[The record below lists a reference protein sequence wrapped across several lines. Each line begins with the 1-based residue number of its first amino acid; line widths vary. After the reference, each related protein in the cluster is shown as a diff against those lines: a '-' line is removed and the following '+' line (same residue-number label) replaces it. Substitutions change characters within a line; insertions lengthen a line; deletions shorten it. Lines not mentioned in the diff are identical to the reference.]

1 MTIQTNPRTTDLLGD
16 DTHARTLRLLVRQLR
31 WESDGVVSLL
41 LENADGGELPEW
53 EPGAHLDLH
62 LGGALVRQF
71 SLCGTPAN
79 RCQWRIAVLL
89 EPVGR
94 GGSHAVHTQLHPGM
108 VIGARGPR
116 NNFALRPAGRYRFV
130 AGGIGITPILTMVAH
145 TRESGIPW
153 SLLYGGRVRTSMAFL
168 DEFATHSGA
177 DGEVSHVTV
186 HPQDEAGLLPLKEA
200 FAQVEPD
207 TLIYACGPE
216 PLLAAMQ
223 TATAHWP
230 AGSLVVE
237 RFSPV
242 AQPEPTG
249 AEASFEVEAAASGLT
264 VTVEPGVSIVRAL
277 ESVGIF
283 PETSCEEGICGT
295 CETRVLAGTPEHRD
309 SLLSD
314 DEREAGE
321 TMMICVGRCRGER
334 LVLDL

>member
-1 MTIQTNPRTTDLLGD
+1 MTISTNPRTTDLLGD
-16 DTHARTLRLLVRQLR
+16 DTRASTLRLLVRQLR

-71 SLCGTPAN
+71 SLCGAPSN
-79 RCQWRIAVLL
+79 RRQWRIAVLL

-108 VIGARGPR
+108 VLDARGPR
-116 NNFALRPAGRYRFV
+116 NNFSLRPAGRYRFV
-130 AGGIGITPILTMVAH
+130 AGGIGITPILAMVAH
-145 TRESGIPW
+145 ARESGIPW
-153 SLLYGGRVRTSMAFL
+153 SLVYGGRMRSSMAFL
-168 DEFATHSGA
+168 DEFAAHSGA
-177 DGEVSHVTV
+177 GGEVTV
-186 HPQDEAGLLPLKEA
+186 HPQDEAGLLPLQEL
-200 FAQVEPD
+200 FEQVEPD

-223 TATAHWP
+223 DATAHWP

-242 AQPEPTG
+242 APAASSG
-249 AEASFEVEAAASGLT
+249 AEAAFEVEAAASGLT

-295 CETRVLAGTPEHRD
+295 CETRVLSGTPEHRD

-314 DEREAGE
+314 DEREANE

>member
-1 MTIQTNPRTTDLLGD
+1 MTIATNPRTTDLLGD
-16 DTHARTLRLLVRQLR
+16 DTRASTLRLLVRQMR

-71 SLCGTPAN
+71 SLCGAPSN
-79 RCQWRIAVLL
+79 RQQWRIAVLL

-108 VIGARGPR
+108 VLDARGPR
-116 NNFALRPAGRYRFV
+116 NNFSLRPAGRYRFV
-130 AGGIGITPILTMVAH
+130 AGGIGITPILAMVAH
-145 TRESGIPW
+145 ARDHGVPW
-153 SLLYGGRVRTSMAFL
+153 SLVYGGRMRTSMAFL
-168 DEFATHSGA
+168 EEFAAHSGA
-177 DGEVSHVTV
+177 GGEVTV
-186 HPQDEAGLLPLKEA
+186 HPQDEAGLLPLQEM

-207 TLIYACGPE
+207 TLVYACGPE

-223 TATAHWP
+223 EATAHWP
-230 AGSLVVE
+230 TGSLVVE

-242 AQPEPTG
+242 APPTSSG
-249 AEASFEVEAAASGLT
+249 AEAAFEVEAAASGLT

-277 ESVGIF
+277 EAAGIF

-314 DEREAGE
+314 EEREAGE

>member
-1 MTIQTNPRTTDLLGD
+1 VTISTNPRTTDLLGD
-16 DTHARTLRLLVRQLR
+16 DTRASTLRLLVRQMR

-41 LENADGGELPEW
+41 LEDAGGGELPEW

-71 SLCGTPAN
+71 SLCGAPSN
-79 RCQWRIAVLL
+79 RRQWRIAVLL

-108 VIGARGPR
+108 VLDARGPR
-116 NNFALRPAGRYRFV
+116 NNFSLRTAGRYRFV
-130 AGGIGITPILTMVAH
+130 AGGIGITPILAMVAH
-145 TRESGIPW
+145 ARESGIPW
-153 SLLYGGRVRTSMAFL
+153 SLLYGGRMRTSMAFL
-168 DEFATHSGA
+168 DEFAAHSGA
-177 DGEVSHVTV
+177 GGEVTV
-186 HPQDEAGLLPLKEA
+186 HPQDEAGLLPLREV

-207 TLIYACGPE
+207 TLVYACGPE

-223 TATAHWP
+223 EATTHWP

-237 RFSPV
+237 RFAPV
-242 AQPEPTG
+242 VTPEPTG
-249 AEASFEVEAAASGLT
+249 EEAAFEVEAAASGLT

-277 ESVGIF
+277 ETVGIF
-283 PETSCEEGICGT
+283 AETSCEEGICGT

-314 DEREAGE
+314 EERDAGE

>member
-1 MTIQTNPRTTDLLGD
+1 MTIATNPRTTDLLGD
-16 DTHARTLRLLVRQLR
+16 DTRASTLRLLVRQMR

-71 SLCGTPAN
+71 SLCGAPSN
-79 RCQWRIAVLL
+79 RHQWRIAVLL

-108 VIGARGPR
+108 VLDARGPR
-116 NNFALRPAGRYRFV
+116 NNFTLRPASRYRFV
-130 AGGIGITPILTMVAH
+130 AGGIGITPILAMVAH
-145 TRESGIPW
+145 AREHGVPW
-153 SLLYGGRVRTSMAFL
+153 SLVYGGRMRTSMAFL
-168 DEFATHSGA
+168 EEFAAHSGA
-177 DGEVSHVTV
+177 GGEVTV
-186 HPQDEAGLLPLKEA
+186 HPQDEAGLLPLQEL

-207 TLIYACGPE
+207 TLVYACGPE

-223 TATAHWP
+223 EATAHWP
-230 AGSLVVE
+230 SGSLVVE

-242 AQPEPTG
+242 APPTSSGPE
-249 AEASFEVEAAASGLT
+249 AAFEVEAAASGLT

-277 ESVGIF
+277 EAAGIF

-314 DEREAGE
+314 EEREAGE